1 MSSIAKMSER
11 HIATIVWVAV
21 LGGVTSVLVGDRLWR
36 AVAGLGPGAGYA
48 FGAFCGSGILC
59 CWVLAS
65 AALRQRRWV
74 RGTGAAALWC
84 VAFLALACLP
94 PGRTGRLTGALALPG
109 DQRMWVEEHPGVWW
123 AIGIGFALGALAVW
137 RTAPRRRPPTA
148 PGLAAGEAGEAGGA
162 GEAKGAVEEQGAG
175 DVAGPGAAP

>member
-1 MSSIAKMSER
+1 MSFIAKMSER

-21 LGGVTSVLVGDRLWR
+21 LGGVASVLVGDRLWR

-48 FGAFCGSGILC
+48 FGAFCGSGVLC

-74 RGTGAAALWC
+74 RGVAAAALWC
-84 VAFLALACLP
+84 VTFLALACLP
-94 PGRTGRLTGALALPG
+94 RGRGGRLTGALALPEG
-109 DQRMWVEEHPGVWW
+109 QRMWVEEHPGVWW

-137 RTAPRRRPPTA
+137 RTAPRRAAARRRPPVSPPPGKPGRPGEPGKPGKPRA
-148 PGLAAGEAGEAGGA
+148 PWRS
-162 GEAKGAVEEQGAG
+162 KGPAT
-175 DVAGPGAAP
+175 